1 MIKTLRRSSF
11 MRLKS
16 LGAVTLI
23 VLLAGA
29 SFGQESVKSLQF
41 SDEKISNASGAVD
54 RVIAAGLA
62 QAGLKT
68 NDMASDEVFVRRTYL
83 DAIGRIPSAEEAAS
97 FLASDVPDKRA
108 RLIDQLVL
116 SDGYR
121 SHQFNW
127 LADMVRHKSILKW
140 SQFHYYERW
149 IKDQITANLPW
160 DGLVYKLL
168 TAEGS
173 LASTASSGYL
183 LRDRGVPL
191 DSLSN
196 TLTIFL
202 GANVSCAHIHS
213 ILSILQRCSN
223 ELNLKKKWESLLLDL
238 AEGTRPRVRE
248 SLTSLPGRNFIV
260 RAKGIL

>member
-1 MIKTLRRSSF
+1 

-16 LGAVTLI
+16 FGAVTLI

-54 RVIAAGLA
+54 R
-62 QAGLKT
+62 
-68 NDMASDEVFVRRTYL
+68 
-83 DAIGRIPSAEEAAS
+83 
-97 FLASDVPDKRA
+97 A
-108 RLIDQLVL
+108 RLIDQLGL

-127 LADMVRHKSILKW
+127 LADMVRHKSILKR

-160 DGLVYKLL
+160 DELVYKLL

-223 ELNLKKKWESLLLDL
+223 ELNSKKKWESLLLDL

-248 SLTSLPGRNFIV
+248 SLTSMPGRNFIV

>member
-1 MIKTLRRSSF
+1 

-16 LGAVTLI
+16 FGAVTLI

-29 SFGQESVKSLQF
+29 SFGQESVKSLRF
-41 SDEKISNASGAVD
+41 SDEQISNASGAVD
-54 RVIAAGLA
+54 R
-62 QAGLKT
+62 
-68 NDMASDEVFVRRTYL
+68 
-83 DAIGRIPSAEEAAS
+83 
-97 FLASDVPDKRA
+97 A
-108 RLIDQLVL
+108 RLIDQLGL

-127 LADMVRHKSILKW
+127 LADMVRHKSILKR

-160 DGLVYKLL
+160 DELVYKLL

-183 LRDRGVPL
+183 LRDPGMPL

-213 ILSILQRCSN
+213 ILNILQRCSN
-223 ELNLKKKWESLLLDL
+223 ELNSKKKWESLLLDL

>member
-29 SFGQESVKSLQF
+29 SFGQESVKSLRF
-41 SDEKISNASGAVD
+41 SDEQISNASGAVD
-54 RVIAAGLA
+54 R
-62 QAGLKT
+62 
-68 NDMASDEVFVRRTYL
+68 
-83 DAIGRIPSAEEAAS
+83 
-97 FLASDVPDKRA
+97 A
-108 RLIDQLVL
+108 RLIDQLGL

-127 LADMVRHKSILKW
+127 LADMVRHKSILKR

-160 DGLVYKLL
+160 DELVYKLL

-183 LRDRGVPL
+183 LRDPGMPL
-191 DSLSN
+191 DSFSN

-213 ILSILQRCSN
+213 ILNILQRCSN
-223 ELNLKKKWESLLLDL
+223 ELNSKKKWESLLLDL

>member
-1 MIKTLRRSSF
+1 

-16 LGAVTLI
+16 FGAVTLI

-29 SFGQESVKSLQF
+29 SFGQESVKSLRF
-41 SDEKISNASGAVD
+41 SDEQISNASGAVD
-54 RVIAAGLA
+54 R
-62 QAGLKT
+62 
-68 NDMASDEVFVRRTYL
+68 
-83 DAIGRIPSAEEAAS
+83 
-97 FLASDVPDKRA
+97 A
-108 RLIDQLVL
+108 RLIDQLGL

-160 DGLVYKLL
+160 DELVYKLL

-183 LRDRGVPL
+183 LRDPGMPL

-213 ILSILQRCSN
+213 ILNILQRCSN
-223 ELNLKKKWESLLLDL
+223 ELNSKKKWESLLLDL

>member
-1 MIKTLRRSSF
+1 

-54 RVIAAGLA
+54 R
-62 QAGLKT
+62 
-68 NDMASDEVFVRRTYL
+68 
-83 DAIGRIPSAEEAAS
+83 
-97 FLASDVPDKRA
+97 A
-108 RLIDQLVL
+108 RLIDQLGL

-127 LADMVRHKSILKW
+127 LADMVRHKSILKR

-160 DGLVYKLL
+160 DELVYKLL

-183 LRDRGVPL
+183 LRDPGMPL

-213 ILSILQRCSN
+213 ILNILQRCSN
-223 ELNLKKKWESLLLDL
+223 ELNSKKKWESLLLDL

>member
-1 MIKTLRRSSF
+1 

-16 LGAVTLI
+16 FGAVTLI

-54 RVIAAGLA
+54 R
-62 QAGLKT
+62 
-68 NDMASDEVFVRRTYL
+68 
-83 DAIGRIPSAEEAAS
+83 
-97 FLASDVPDKRA
+97 A
-108 RLIDQLVL
+108 RLIDQLGL

-127 LADMVRHKSILKW
+127 LADMVRHKSILKR

-223 ELNLKKKWESLLLDL
+223 ELNSKKKWESLLLDL

-248 SLTSLPGRNFIV
+248 SLTSMPGRNFIV

>member
-54 RVIAAGLA
+54 R
-62 QAGLKT
+62 
-68 NDMASDEVFVRRTYL
+68 
-83 DAIGRIPSAEEAAS
+83 
-97 FLASDVPDKRA
+97 A
-108 RLIDQLVL
+108 RLIDQLGL

-127 LADMVRHKSILKW
+127 LADMVRHKSILKR

-160 DGLVYKLL
+160 DELVYKLL

-183 LRDRGVPL
+183 LRDPGMPL

-213 ILSILQRCSN
+213 ILNILQRCSN
-223 ELNLKKKWESLLLDL
+223 ELNSKKKWESLLLDL